1 MKPSARG
8 RRPRFGGR
16 IIAILVVIGIL
27 IIVIVIFVVLG
38 AGTQRGA
45 HLLVARDRD
54 ECIGARAAATAR
66 AAVAGALV
74 VNHALFEFE
83 LFALLAQRHGHGLG
97 FECMVE
103 CGQEEW

>member
-38 AGTQRGA
+38 AGTQRCA

-54 ECIGARAAATAR
+54 ERIGARAAA
-66 AAVAGALV
+66 AAERPLSLSVTVAGYGCVRAPRS
-74 VNHALFEFE
+74 
-83 LFALLAQRHGHGLG
+83 LAR
-97 FECMVE
+97 
-103 CGQEEW
+103 